1 MLGSIRNLMM
11 VLKPK
16 ERRRLFAILMML
28 LIAVGFETVSVAVVL
43 PILTTLTKISS
54 VDQAAI
60 DEIEFLNLYGNS
72 AILIGSSALI
82 TLFLLKA
89 MYLTF
94 NTWVQK
100 GFTTGLD
107 YRVSSELFSGY
118 VSQPYLFHLN
128 SNSSE
133 LVRRSNSASVI
144 STGYVEPLLTI
155 IGEGSVVIAILVFIA
170 IKNPIAT
177 LVSGIGASVILFSF
191 QMATRRIVSQF
202 AEARENDEI
211 VRVKTINEGL
221 MGIREM
227 KVFKKTSFYVSR
239 YNKSAINVSK
249 ANRTFSTVLNAPK
262 NFLEPIFLVF
272 LSISVAVSLWVNT
285 GSENLI
291 ANVGLLAAAGYRVM
305 PSVNQI
311 FSAIH
316 TARFNSPVILKI
328 IEDLKLD
335 TSLENRVKNIVVN
348 ESITEYFEV
357 NLLSYNFPG
366 QSRSLFRDL
375 SFTVKRGEILGI
387 KGESGAGKS
396 TLINVLIGLLAPSS
410 GSINF
415 YTHNNGSSEKSLNPI
430 VGYVPQEIFL
440 LDETILRNIAFGE
453 DESEINKN
461 NVIKAVNACALDELI
476 DSLPNGLDTNIGER
490 GVRLSGGQRQR
501 IGIARALYVNPRVLI
516 LDESTS
522 ALDSE
527 TEFSIMQSV
536 ENLSQNFCTIIV
548 SHRESTLAMC
558 NKVIEL
564 V

>member
-1 MLGSIRNLMM
+1 MM
-11 VLKPK
+11 VLQPK

-28 LIAVGFETVSVAVVL
+28 LIAVGFETISVAVVL
-43 PILTTLTKISS
+43 PMLTTLTKISS

-60 DEIEFLNLYGNS
+60 DEIEFFNLYGNS

-107 YRVSSELFSGY
+107 YRISSDLFSGY

-155 IGEGSVVIAILVFIA
+155 IGEGSVIIAILIFIA

-177 LVSGIGASVILFSF
+177 LISGFGASAILFSF
-191 QMATRRIVSQF
+191 QVTTRRIVNQF

-211 VRVKTINEGL
+211 IRVKTINEGL

-239 YNKSAINVSK
+239 YNLSASNVSK

-262 NFLEPIFLVF
+262 NFLEPIFLIF
-272 LSISVAVSLWVNT
+272 LSISVIVSLWVNK
-285 GSENLI
+285 GRENLI

-311 FSAIH
+311 FSAVH
-316 TARFNSPVILKI
+316 TARFNSPIIQKI
-328 IEDLKLD
+328 IKDLKMD
-335 TSLENRVKNIVVN
+335 ARLENRAENIAVN

-366 QSRSLFRDL
+366 QSKSLFRDV

-410 GSINF
+410 GTINF
-415 YTHNNGSSEKSLNPI
+415 YGNNIDSSGKSKNLI

-440 LDETILRNIAFGE
+440 LDETILRNVAFGE
-453 DESEINKN
+453 DDSKINEDY
-461 NVIKAVNACALDELI
+461 VAKAVDACALRDLI
-476 DSLPNGLDTNIGER
+476 DSLPNGLDTKIGER

-501 IGIARALYVNPRVLI
+501 IGIARALYINPRVLI

-536 ENLSQNFCTIIV
+536 EALSQNFCTIIV